1 MAIELSKHP
10 YYDDLARKWTIWH
23 DLFEGDHDV
32 LSSANYLWPHELE
45 QENGAIGKDGE
56 KLRAIRIKRSRYLNL
71 IEPIVSRWLSFLFR
85 RETNIP
91 DSIQKMLGD
100 EAQDIDGNGTSLETF
115 IREKIGLDYVLYG
128 KSTVLVDTSPAQ
140 ASTLAEAKMVGAR
153 PYLETLS
160 PLEIVDWQTS
170 GQSSVSGQYS
180 FLRTEFELVNPRS
193 SYKDKPTKSRYSR
206 GFSIVEGVYTQELFK
221 LDGAVKGTDK
231 GEWKLIDSFP
241 IKGNKIPISSIM
253 ADSFVKDAAEMQ
265 LLVFNTMSAESSGL
279 NAQAFQR
286 IFIAGNL
293 GKDQKLAMNE
303 YLVNFLTEGSTVQTI
318 EPYNSAP
325 IQQARDA
332 FIEMT
337 FKVAFNQLNNVSA
350 TSKESPG
357 ADTRREMKDEFIAL
371 IQTSLTEVEDL
382 VNSVM
387 SDYAAM
393 KGATVS
399 DKITFDKK
407 VTEDDIDKE
416 IAVLQAH
423 IDDFKKI
430 PSLHKGILG
439 KHAKYFG
446 LPNESKILEEIDAT
460 TFEANQVEQQ
470 QQRSD
475 LIRGIATGEQ

>member
-1 MAIELSKHP
+1 MKIELSKHP
-10 YYDDLARKWTIWH
+10 YYDDLAKKWQVWH
-23 DLFEGDHDV
+23 DLYEGDHDV
-32 LSSANYLWPHELE
+32 LSSPVYLWPHELE
-45 QENGAIGKDGE
+45 TENGVIGKDGE

-85 RETNIP
+85 RDTNIP
-91 DSIQKMLGD
+91 DSIRKMLGD
-100 EAQDIDGNGTSLETF
+100 EIADIDGNGTSLETF
-115 IREKIGLDYVLYG
+115 IREKIGADYVLYG

-140 ASTLAEAKMVGAR
+140 ASTLAEAKLVGAR

-160 PLEIVDWQTS
+160 PLEIVDWQTT
-170 GQSSVSGQYS
+170 GQSAVKGQYQ
-180 FLRTEFELVNPRS
+180 FLRTEFELVNPRG
-193 SYKDKPTKSRYSR
+193 SYLDKPTKSRYSR
-206 GFSIVEGVYTQELFK
+206 GFLIKEGVYTQELYK
-221 LDGAVKGTDK
+221 LDGSVKGTDK
-231 GEWKLIDSFP
+231 GEWKLINSFP
-241 IKGNKIPISSIM
+241 VKGDKIPISSIM

-286 IFIAGNL
+286 IFISGNL

-303 YLVNFLTEGSTVQTI
+303 YLVNFLTEGSTVQTV
-318 EPYNSAP
+318 EPYNAAP
-325 IQQARDA
+325 IQQARDS

-337 FKVAFNQLNNVSA
+337 FKVAFNQLNSVSA

-371 IQTSLTEVEDL
+371 IQTSLTEVEGL
-382 VNSVM
+382 VNNAI

-393 KGATVS
+393 KGVS
-399 DKITFDKK
+399 ITDEITFDKK

-416 IAVLQAH
+416 IALLQAH
-423 IDDFKKI
+423 IDDFKQI
-430 PSLHKGILG
+430 PTLHKGILS

-446 LPNESKILEEIDAT
+446 LPNEHKILEEIDAT